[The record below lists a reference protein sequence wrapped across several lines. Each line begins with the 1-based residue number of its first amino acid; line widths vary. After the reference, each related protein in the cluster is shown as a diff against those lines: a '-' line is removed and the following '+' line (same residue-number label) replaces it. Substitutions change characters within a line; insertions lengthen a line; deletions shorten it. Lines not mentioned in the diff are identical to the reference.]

1 MMDKGIQVEKPKSFA
16 YLVARKIA
24 QEGTELYWK
33 GKHEDIYSE
42 DIEQTIQNI
51 MNRIFG
57 IFLKDIQHINL
68 NNNANS

>member
-1 MMDKGIQVEKPKSFA
+1 M
-16 YLVARKIA
+16 ARKIA
-24 QEGTELYWK
+24 QEGTELYRK